1 MNRKKLSIL
10 IVLSIIGIGS
20 VFAADKVV
28 KFRAESMSC
37 GGCAGKIKNAV
48 SAVDGVSGF
57 DVNMETKVV
66 SITYDEQKVKPEQLK
81 DAIVAVKHA
90 AEPYDPNEVIAR
102 TVSFRADQ
110 MHCGGC
116 AGKVQKNIGAEVGV
130 ISVKADPAT
139 KEVKIEYDAQKV
151 TASEIKKDFE
161 KFDYAV
167 TKYWESDK
175 IKYVAFQVENLGDK
189 VAALEK
195 KLGDSKDIYD
205 FAVNAKTGRVAIA
218 YSAKSA
224 TEEGL
229 AQILKD
235 DNFKLVANK

>member
-1 MNRKKLSIL
+1 MMLSIFGL
-10 IVLSIIGIGS
+10 GS

-37 GGCAGKIKNAV
+37 GGCANKIKTAV

-57 DVNMETKVV
+57 DVNLETKVV

-81 DAIVAVKHA
+81 EAIVAVKHT
-90 AEPYDPNEVIAR
+90 AESYDPNEVIAR
-102 TVSFRADQ
+102 TVSYRADQ

-116 AGKVQKNIGAEVGV
+116 ANKVKKNIGAEAGV
-130 ISVKADPAT
+130 ISVTADPAT
-139 KEVKIEYDAQKV
+139 KEVKVEYDAQKV

-161 KFDYAV
+161 KFDYTV
-167 TKYWESDK
+167 TKFWTSDK
-175 IKYVAFQVENLGDK
+175 VKYVAFQVENLGDK
-189 VAALEK
+189 ATALEK

-205 FAVNAKTGRVAIA
+205 FAVNSKTGRVAIA
-218 YSAKSA
+218 YNAKSA

-235 DNFKLVANK
+235 DNFKLVANN